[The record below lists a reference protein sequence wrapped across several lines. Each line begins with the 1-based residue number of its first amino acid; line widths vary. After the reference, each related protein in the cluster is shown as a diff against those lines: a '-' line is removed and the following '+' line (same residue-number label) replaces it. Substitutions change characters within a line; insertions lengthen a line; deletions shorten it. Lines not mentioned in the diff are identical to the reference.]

1 MVNIYELLNR
11 IIVNKRYSLSPN
23 LFIEADRTELSE
35 EERSIFDLLK
45 NIVSLRT
52 KIHND
57 GIEFHPMFVMADGSR
72 TFSIEDISE
81 DDYLILHS
89 LKLEKMPLIL
99 RALIADILWTNK
111 KEFSA
116 AKIAA
121 NAYWELFTLW
131 YRDDDNVG
139 TIDIIRRAVCISAQT
154 KQTLLFEKI
163 QGWFVDF
170 LEKKAANNDGF
181 FALRVMELFF
191 GQKNFDVSIFLPVLD
206 DLIDG
211 NSDNIAKVE
220 QAYKLKTECLFK
232 LKRKEDAIKNN
243 NLLADY
249 YLEFA
254 EKIFKKDIQGALRAV
269 NFYQK
274 GIMLY
279 RNNGESDK
287 ADAAHK
293 RLVEIQ
299 KEIPKIMVPFSVELD
314 IKGVI
319 DNLKANMEGLSF
331 EECVI
336 RLTQMFVFEKQEDI
350 KKRVIEEF
358 KDNPIS
364 HLFGTSLINAQGQT
378 VLALHPLDIH
388 DPEKDPKLMEL
399 HMYQNALEKQKVAG
413 DIWVKNAL
421 IIIRDKFV
429 IDKSMVEFLVKDN
442 PIIPDGRERIFQ
454 SGLYMFLNGDYYEA
468 LHILAPQVENLFRNI
483 AREVGGL
490 TVTLEKDGSSME
502 KVLSS
507 ILSLPELVDC
517 YDNDILFTF
526 RGLLNE
532 QAGAN
537 IRNEIA
543 HGIISEYAC
552 STGVCLYF
560 GVAVIKLLSLTSAS
574 CYQILLNSDKL
585 SQYEKE
591 YFTKII
597 SATANEVELT
607 SSLERLSKMLASH
620 YDKAPVIII
629 DEYDPG
635 IILEFKWKEKLSD
648 VELEKWSNEALKQI
662 GELRYDSE
670 MKEDGITEIL
680 KFGIAF
686 SGKKVCVRTE

>member
-11 IIVNKRYSLSPN
+11 SIVNKRYSLSPN
-23 LFIEADRTELSE
+23 LFIEADRIELSE
-35 EERSIFDLLK
+35 EEKSIFDLLK
-45 NIVSLRT
+45 NIVSLGT
-52 KIHND
+52 KIHDD

-89 LKLEKMPLIL
+89 LELDKMPLIL

-121 NAYWELFTLW
+121 DAYWKLFMLW
-131 YRDDDNVG
+131 YTDEDNVG
-139 TIDIIRRAVCISAQT
+139 TIDMIRRAVCISVQT
-154 KQTLLFEKI
+154 KQTTLYNEI
-163 QGWFVDF
+163 QEWFNEFIDT
-170 LEKKAANNDGF
+170 KAASAEGF
-181 FALRVMELFF
+181 FSLKIMELFF
-191 GQKNFDVSIFLPVLD
+191 KQKNFDVFIILKVLD

-364 HLFGTSLINAQGQT
+364 HLFGKSLINAQGQT

-507 ILSLPELVDC
+507 ILSLPELFDC

-574 CYQILLNSDKL
+574 CYQILKNS
-585 SQYEKE
+585 
-591 YFTKII
+591 
-597 SATANEVELT
+597 
-607 SSLERLSKMLASH
+607 
-620 YDKAPVIII
+620 
-629 DEYDPG
+629 
-635 IILEFKWKEKLSD
+635 EKLKHFEMPRKD
-648 VELEKWSNEALKQI
+648 ALKVI
-662 GELRYDSE
+662 H
-670 MKEDGITEIL
+670 
-680 KFGIAF
+680 
-686 SGKKVCVRTE
+686 

>member
-11 IIVNKRYSLSPN
+11 SIVNKRYSLSPN
-23 LFIEADRTELSE
+23 LFIEADRIELSE
-35 EERSIFDLLK
+35 EEKSIFDLLK
-45 NIVSLRT
+45 NIVSLGT
-52 KIHND
+52 KIHDD

-89 LKLEKMPLIL
+89 LELDKMPLIL

-121 NAYWELFTLW
+121 DAYWKLFMLW
-131 YRDDDNVG
+131 YTDEDNVG
-139 TIDIIRRAVCISAQT
+139 TIDMIRRAVCISVQT
-154 KQTLLFEKI
+154 KQTTLYNEI
-163 QGWFVDF
+163 QEWFNEFIDT
-170 LEKKAANNDGF
+170 KAASAEGF
-181 FALRVMELFF
+181 FSLRIMELFF
-191 GQKNFDVSIFLPVLD
+191 KQKNFDVSIILKVLD

-350 KKRVIEEF
+350 KKRVIKEY

-364 HLFGTSLINAQGQT
+364 HLFGKSLINAQGQT

-574 CYQILLNSDKL
+574 CYQILKNS
-585 SQYEKE
+585 
-591 YFTKII
+591 
-597 SATANEVELT
+597 
-607 SSLERLSKMLASH
+607 
-620 YDKAPVIII
+620 
-629 DEYDPG
+629 
-635 IILEFKWKEKLSD
+635 EKLKHFEMPRKD
-648 VELEKWSNEALKQI
+648 ALKVI
-662 GELRYDSE
+662 H
-670 MKEDGITEIL
+670 
-680 KFGIAF
+680 
-686 SGKKVCVRTE
+686 

>member
-45 NIVSLRT
+45 NIVSLGT

-111 KEFSA
+111 KEFNA

-121 NAYWELFTLW
+121 NAYWELFTFW

-170 LEKKAANNDGF
+170 LEEKAANNDGF

-364 HLFGTSLINAQGQT
+364 HLFGKSLINAQGQT
-378 VLALHPLDIH
+378 VLALPPLDIH

-399 HMYQNALEKQKVAG
+399 HMYQNALEKQKVTG
-413 DIWVKNAL
+413 DIWMKNAL
-421 IIIRDKFV
+421 LIIRDKFV
-429 IDKSMVEFLVKDN
+429 INKSMVEFLIKDN

-507 ILSLPELVDC
+507 IFSLPELLDC

-532 QAGAN
+532 QSGAN

-560 GVAVIKLLSLTSAS
+560 GVAVIKLLSLTSSS
-574 CYQILLNSDKL
+574 CYRILKNS
-585 SQYEKE
+585 
-591 YFTKII
+591 
-597 SATANEVELT
+597 
-607 SSLERLSKMLASH
+607 
-620 YDKAPVIII
+620 
-629 DEYDPG
+629 
-635 IILEFKWKEKLSD
+635 EKLKHFEMPD
-648 VELEKWSNEALKQI
+648 KDALKVV
-662 GELRYDSE
+662 
-670 MKEDGITEIL
+670 K
-680 KFGIAF
+680 
-686 SGKKVCVRTE
+686 

>member
-45 NIVSLRT
+45 NIVSLGT

-57 GIEFHPMFVMADGSR
+57 GIEFYPMFVMADGSR

-111 KEFSA
+111 KEFNA

-121 NAYWELFTLW
+121 NAYWELFTFW

-364 HLFGTSLINAQGQT
+364 HLFGKSLINAQGQT

-552 STGVCLYF
+552 STGICLYF

-574 CYQILLNSDKL
+574 CYQILRNS
-585 SQYEKE
+585 
-591 YFTKII
+591 
-597 SATANEVELT
+597 
-607 SSLERLSKMLASH
+607 
-620 YDKAPVIII
+620 
-629 DEYDPG
+629 
-635 IILEFKWKEKLSD
+635 EKLKHFEMPRKD
-648 VELEKWSNEALKQI
+648 ALKVI
-662 GELRYDSE
+662 H
-670 MKEDGITEIL
+670 
-680 KFGIAF
+680 
-686 SGKKVCVRTE
+686 

>member
-1 MVNIYELLNR
+1 MNIYELLNR

-45 NIVSLRT
+45 NIVSLGT

-111 KEFSA
+111 KEFNA

-121 NAYWELFTLW
+121 NAYWELFTFW

-170 LEKKAANNDGF
+170 LEEKAANNDGF

-331 EECVI
+331 EECEI

-364 HLFGTSLINAQGQT
+364 HLFGKSLINAQGQT

-574 CYQILLNSDKL
+574 CYQILKNS
-585 SQYEKE
+585 
-591 YFTKII
+591 
-597 SATANEVELT
+597 
-607 SSLERLSKMLASH
+607 
-620 YDKAPVIII
+620 
-629 DEYDPG
+629 
-635 IILEFKWKEKLSD
+635 EKLKHFEMPRKD
-648 VELEKWSNEALKQI
+648 ALKVI
-662 GELRYDSE
+662 H
-670 MKEDGITEIL
+670 
-680 KFGIAF
+680 
-686 SGKKVCVRTE
+686 

>member
-45 NIVSLRT
+45 NIVSLGT

-111 KEFSA
+111 KEFNA

-121 NAYWELFTLW
+121 NAYWELFTFW

-350 KKRVIEEF
+350 KKHVIEEF

-364 HLFGTSLINAQGQT
+364 HLFGKSLINAQGQT

-574 CYQILLNSDKL
+574 CYQILKNS
-585 SQYEKE
+585 
-591 YFTKII
+591 
-597 SATANEVELT
+597 
-607 SSLERLSKMLASH
+607 
-620 YDKAPVIII
+620 
-629 DEYDPG
+629 
-635 IILEFKWKEKLSD
+635 EKLKHFEMPRKD
-648 VELEKWSNEALKQI
+648 ALKVI
-662 GELRYDSE
+662 H
-670 MKEDGITEIL
+670 
-680 KFGIAF
+680 
-686 SGKKVCVRTE
+686 

>member
-121 NAYWELFTLW
+121 NAYWKLFMLW
-131 YRDDDNVG
+131 YTDEDNVG
-139 TIDIIRRAVCISAQT
+139 TIDMIRRAVCISVQT
-154 KQTLLFEKI
+154 KQTTLYNEI
-163 QGWFVDF
+163 QEWFNEFIDT
-170 LEKKAANNDGF
+170 KAASAEGF
-181 FALRVMELFF
+181 FSLKIMELFF
-191 GQKNFDVSIFLPVLD
+191 KQKNFDVFIILKVLD

-254 EKIFKKDIQGALRAV
+254 EKIFKKDIQGALKAV

-364 HLFGTSLINAQGQT
+364 HLFWKSLINAQGQT

-574 CYQILLNSDKL
+574 CYQILKNS
-585 SQYEKE
+585 
-591 YFTKII
+591 
-597 SATANEVELT
+597 
-607 SSLERLSKMLASH
+607 
-620 YDKAPVIII
+620 
-629 DEYDPG
+629 
-635 IILEFKWKEKLSD
+635 EKLKHFEMPRKD
-648 VELEKWSNEALKQI
+648 ALKVI
-662 GELRYDSE
+662 H
-670 MKEDGITEIL
+670 
-680 KFGIAF
+680 
-686 SGKKVCVRTE
+686 

>member
-1 MVNIYELLNR
+1 MNIYELLNQ
-11 IIVNKRYSLSPN
+11 IIVNKRYLLSPD
-23 LFIEADRTELSE
+23 LFIETYRTELRE
-35 EERSIFDLLK
+35 EEKNIFDLLK
-45 NIVSLRT
+45 NIVSLGT
-52 KIHND
+52 KIHDD

-89 LKLEKMPLIL
+89 LELDKMPLIL

-121 NAYWELFTLW
+121 DAYWKIFMLW
-131 YRDDDNVG
+131 YTDEDNVG
-139 TIDIIRRAVCISAQT
+139 TIDMIRRAVCISVQT
-154 KQTLLFEKI
+154 KQTTLYNEI
-163 QGWFVDF
+163 QEWFNEFIDT
-170 LEKKAANNDGF
+170 KAASAKGF
-181 FALRVMELFF
+181 FSLRIMELFF
-191 GQKNFDVSIFLPVLD
+191 KQKNFDVSIILKVLD
-206 DLIDG
+206 GLIDG

-254 EKIFKKDIQGALRAV
+254 EKIFKKDIQGALKAV

-299 KEIPKIMVPFSVELD
+299 KEIPKIKVPISVEID
-314 IKGVI
+314 IKGVN

-350 KKRVIEEF
+350 KKHVIEEF

-364 HLFGTSLINAQGQT
+364 HLFGKSLINAQGQT

-574 CYQILLNSDKL
+574 CYQILKNS
-585 SQYEKE
+585 
-591 YFTKII
+591 
-597 SATANEVELT
+597 
-607 SSLERLSKMLASH
+607 
-620 YDKAPVIII
+620 
-629 DEYDPG
+629 
-635 IILEFKWKEKLSD
+635 EKLKHFEMPRKD
-648 VELEKWSNEALKQI
+648 ALKVI
-662 GELRYDSE
+662 H
-670 MKEDGITEIL
+670 
-680 KFGIAF
+680 
-686 SGKKVCVRTE
+686 

>member
-1 MVNIYELLNR
+1 M
-11 IIVNKRYSLSPN
+11 
-23 LFIEADRTELSE
+23 FIEADRSTLSE
-35 EERSIFDLLK
+35 KEKSIFDLLK
-45 NIVSLRT
+45 NIVSLGT
-52 KIHND
+52 KIHD
-57 GIEFHPMFVMADGSR
+57 DRIEFHPMFVMADGSR

-81 DDYLILHS
+81 EDYLILHN
-89 LKLEKMPLIL
+89 LELDKIPLTL

-111 KEFSA
+111 KEFNA

-121 NAYWELFTLW
+121 DAYWKLFILW
-131 YRDDDNVG
+131 YSDEDNID
-139 TIDIIRRAVCISAQT
+139 TIDMIRRAVCISVQT
-154 KQTLLFEKI
+154 KQTTLYNEI
-163 QGWFVDF
+163 QEWFNDF
-170 LEKKAANNDGF
+170 IDTKAVNAEGF
-181 FALRVMELFF
+181 FSLRVMELFF
-191 GQKNFDVSIFLPVLD
+191 KQKNFDVSVILKVLD

-211 NSDNIAKVE
+211 SRDNLAKVE
-220 QAYKLKTECLFK
+220 QAYELKTECLFK

-254 EKIFKKDIQGALRAV
+254 EKIFQKDIQGALRAV

-279 RNNGESDK
+279 RNNGETNK
-287 ADAAHK
+287 AEVAQK

-299 KEIPKIMVPFSVELD
+299 KEIPKIMVPCSVELD

-319 DNLKANMEGLSF
+319 DNLKVNMEGLSF
-331 EECVI
+331 EESVI
-336 RLTQMFVFEKQEDI
+336 RLTQMLVFEKQEDI
-350 KKRVIEEF
+350 KKCVIEEL
-358 KDNPIS
+358 KNNPIS
-364 HLFGTSLINAQGQT
+364 HLFGKSLINAQGQT

-388 DPEKDPKLMEL
+388 NPEKDLKLLEL

-442 PIIPDGRERIFQ
+442 PIIPNGRERIFQ

-468 LHILAPQVENLFRNI
+468 LHILTPQVENLFRNI

-490 TVTLEKDGSSME
+490 TVTLENDGSSME

-560 GVAVIKLLSLTSAS
+560 GMAVIKLLSLTSAS
-574 CYQILLNSDKL
+574 CYQILKNS
-585 SQYEKE
+585 
-591 YFTKII
+591 
-597 SATANEVELT
+597 
-607 SSLERLSKMLASH
+607 
-620 YDKAPVIII
+620 
-629 DEYDPG
+629 
-635 IILEFKWKEKLSD
+635 EKLKHFEMPRKD
-648 VELEKWSNEALKQI
+648 ALKVI
-662 GELRYDSE
+662 R
-670 MKEDGITEIL
+670 
-680 KFGIAF
+680 
-686 SGKKVCVRTE
+686 R

>member
-11 IIVNKRYSLSPN
+11 NIVNKRYSLSPN
-23 LFIEADRTELSE
+23 LFIEADRIELSE
-35 EERSIFDLLK
+35 EEKSIFDLLK
-45 NIVSLRT
+45 NIVSLGT
-52 KIHND
+52 KIYDD

-89 LKLEKMPLIL
+89 LELDKMPLIL

-121 NAYWELFTLW
+121 DAYWKLFMLW
-131 YRDDDNVG
+131 YTDEDNVG
-139 TIDIIRRAVCISAQT
+139 TIDMIRRAVCISVQT
-154 KQTLLFEKI
+154 KQTTLYNEI
-163 QGWFVDF
+163 QEWFNEFIDT
-170 LEKKAANNDGF
+170 KAASAEGF
-181 FALRVMELFF
+181 FSLKIMELFF
-191 GQKNFDVSIFLPVLD
+191 KQKNFDVFIILKVLD

-364 HLFGTSLINAQGQT
+364 HLFGKSLINAQGQT

-574 CYQILLNSDKL
+574 CYQILKNS
-585 SQYEKE
+585 
-591 YFTKII
+591 
-597 SATANEVELT
+597 
-607 SSLERLSKMLASH
+607 
-620 YDKAPVIII
+620 
-629 DEYDPG
+629 
-635 IILEFKWKEKLSD
+635 EKL
-648 VELEKWSNEALKQI
+648 KHF
-662 GELRYDSE
+662 E
-670 MKEDGITEIL
+670 MPRKD
-680 KFGIAF
+680 AF
-686 SGKKVCVRTE
+686 KVIH

>member
-45 NIVSLRT
+45 NIVSLGT

-111 KEFSA
+111 KEFNA

-121 NAYWELFTLW
+121 NAYWELFTFW

-181 FALRVMELFF
+181 FALRVMEFFF

-364 HLFGTSLINAQGQT
+364 HLFGKSLINAQGQT

-574 CYQILLNSDKL
+574 CYQILRNS
-585 SQYEKE
+585 
-591 YFTKII
+591 
-597 SATANEVELT
+597 
-607 SSLERLSKMLASH
+607 
-620 YDKAPVIII
+620 
-629 DEYDPG
+629 
-635 IILEFKWKEKLSD
+635 EKLKHFEMPRKD
-648 VELEKWSNEALKQI
+648 ALKVI
-662 GELRYDSE
+662 H
-670 MKEDGITEIL
+670 
-680 KFGIAF
+680 
-686 SGKKVCVRTE
+686 

>member
-35 EERSIFDLLK
+35 EEKSIFDLLK
-45 NIVSLRT
+45 NIVSLGT

-111 KEFSA
+111 KEFNA

-364 HLFGTSLINAQGQT
+364 HLFGKSLINAQGQT

-574 CYQILLNSDKL
+574 CYQILKNS
-585 SQYEKE
+585 
-591 YFTKII
+591 
-597 SATANEVELT
+597 
-607 SSLERLSKMLASH
+607 
-620 YDKAPVIII
+620 
-629 DEYDPG
+629 
-635 IILEFKWKEKLSD
+635 EKLKHFEMPRKD
-648 VELEKWSNEALKQI
+648 ALKVI
-662 GELRYDSE
+662 H
-670 MKEDGITEIL
+670 
-680 KFGIAF
+680 
-686 SGKKVCVRTE
+686 

>member
-45 NIVSLRT
+45 NIVSLGT

-111 KEFSA
+111 KEFNA

-121 NAYWELFTLW
+121 NAYWELFTFW

-350 KKRVIEEF
+350 KKSVIEEF

-364 HLFGTSLINAQGQT
+364 HLFGKSLINAQGQT

-517 YDNDILFTF
+517 YDNDILFSF

-532 QAGAN
+532 QECAN
-537 IRNEIA
+537 IINEIA

-574 CYQILLNSDKL
+574 CYQILKNS
-585 SQYEKE
+585 
-591 YFTKII
+591 
-597 SATANEVELT
+597 
-607 SSLERLSKMLASH
+607 
-620 YDKAPVIII
+620 
-629 DEYDPG
+629 
-635 IILEFKWKEKLSD
+635 EKLKHFEMPRKD
-648 VELEKWSNEALKQI
+648 ALKVI
-662 GELRYDSE
+662 H
-670 MKEDGITEIL
+670 
-680 KFGIAF
+680 
-686 SGKKVCVRTE
+686 

>member
-45 NIVSLRT
+45 NIVSLGT

-111 KEFSA
+111 KEFNA

-121 NAYWELFTLW
+121 NAYWELFTFW

-364 HLFGTSLINAQGQT
+364 HLFGKSLINAQGQT

-552 STGVCLYF
+552 STGICLYF

-574 CYQILLNSDKL
+574 CYQILRNS
-585 SQYEKE
+585 
-591 YFTKII
+591 
-597 SATANEVELT
+597 
-607 SSLERLSKMLASH
+607 
-620 YDKAPVIII
+620 
-629 DEYDPG
+629 
-635 IILEFKWKEKLSD
+635 EKLKHFEMPRKD
-648 VELEKWSNEALKQI
+648 ALKVI
-662 GELRYDSE
+662 R
-670 MKEDGITEIL
+670 
-680 KFGIAF
+680 
-686 SGKKVCVRTE
+686 R

>member
-35 EERSIFDLLK
+35 EERNIFDLLK
-45 NIVSLRT
+45 NIVSLGT

-57 GIEFHPMFVMADGSR
+57 GIEFHPMFVIADGSR

-111 KEFSA
+111 KEFNA

-121 NAYWELFTLW
+121 NAYWELFTFW

-254 EKIFKKDIQGALRAV
+254 EKIFKKDIQGAV

-364 HLFGTSLINAQGQT
+364 HLFGKSLINAQGQT

-574 CYQILLNSDKL
+574 CYQILKNS
-585 SQYEKE
+585 
-591 YFTKII
+591 
-597 SATANEVELT
+597 
-607 SSLERLSKMLASH
+607 
-620 YDKAPVIII
+620 
-629 DEYDPG
+629 
-635 IILEFKWKEKLSD
+635 EKLKHFEMPRKD
-648 VELEKWSNEALKQI
+648 VLKVI
-662 GELRYDSE
+662 H
-670 MKEDGITEIL
+670 
-680 KFGIAF
+680 
-686 SGKKVCVRTE
+686 

>member
-11 IIVNKRYSLSPN
+11 SIVNKRYSLSPN
-23 LFIEADRTELSE
+23 LFIEADRIELSE
-35 EERSIFDLLK
+35 EEKSIFDLLK
-45 NIVSLRT
+45 NIVSLGT
-52 KIHND
+52 KIHDD

-89 LKLEKMPLIL
+89 LELDKMPLIL

-121 NAYWELFTLW
+121 DAYWKLFMLW
-131 YRDDDNVG
+131 YTDEDNVG
-139 TIDIIRRAVCISAQT
+139 TIDMIRRAVCISVQT
-154 KQTLLFEKI
+154 KQTTLYNEI
-163 QGWFVDF
+163 QEWFNEFIDT
-170 LEKKAANNDGF
+170 KAASAEGF
-181 FALRVMELFF
+181 FSLRIMELFF
-191 GQKNFDVSIFLPVLD
+191 KQKNFDVSIILKVLD

-350 KKRVIEEF
+350 KKRVIKEF

-364 HLFGTSLINAQGQT
+364 HLFGKSLINAQGQT

-574 CYQILLNSDKL
+574 CYQILKNS
-585 SQYEKE
+585 
-591 YFTKII
+591 
-597 SATANEVELT
+597 
-607 SSLERLSKMLASH
+607 
-620 YDKAPVIII
+620 
-629 DEYDPG
+629 
-635 IILEFKWKEKLSD
+635 EKLKHFEMPRKD
-648 VELEKWSNEALKQI
+648 ALKVI
-662 GELRYDSE
+662 H
-670 MKEDGITEIL
+670 
-680 KFGIAF
+680 
-686 SGKKVCVRTE
+686 

>member
-11 IIVNKRYSLSPN
+11 SIVNKRYSLSPN
-23 LFIEADRTELSE
+23 LFIEADRIELSE
-35 EERSIFDLLK
+35 EEKSIFDLLK
-45 NIVSLRT
+45 NIVSLGT
-52 KIHND
+52 KIHDD

-121 NAYWELFTLW
+121 DAYWKLFMLW
-131 YRDDDNVG
+131 YTDEDNVG
-139 TIDIIRRAVCISAQT
+139 TIDMIRRAVCISVQT
-154 KQTLLFEKI
+154 KQTTLYNEI
-163 QGWFVDF
+163 QEWFNEFIDT
-170 LEKKAANNDGF
+170 KAASAEGF
-181 FALRVMELFF
+181 FSLRIMELFF
-191 GQKNFDVSIFLPVLD
+191 KQKNFDVSIILKVLD

-350 KKRVIEEF
+350 KKRVIKEF

-364 HLFGTSLINAQGQT
+364 HLFGKSLINAQGQT

-574 CYQILLNSDKL
+574 CYQILKNS
-585 SQYEKE
+585 
-591 YFTKII
+591 
-597 SATANEVELT
+597 
-607 SSLERLSKMLASH
+607 
-620 YDKAPVIII
+620 
-629 DEYDPG
+629 
-635 IILEFKWKEKLSD
+635 EKLKHFEMPRKD
-648 VELEKWSNEALKQI
+648 ALKVI
-662 GELRYDSE
+662 H
-670 MKEDGITEIL
+670 
-680 KFGIAF
+680 
-686 SGKKVCVRTE
+686 

>member
-45 NIVSLRT
+45 NIVSLGT

-111 KEFSA
+111 KEFNA

-121 NAYWELFTLW
+121 NAYWELFTFW

-249 YLEFA
+249 YLDFA

-364 HLFGTSLINAQGQT
+364 HLFGKSLINAQGQT

-552 STGVCLYF
+552 STGICLYF

-574 CYQILLNSDKL
+574 CYQILRNS
-585 SQYEKE
+585 
-591 YFTKII
+591 
-597 SATANEVELT
+597 
-607 SSLERLSKMLASH
+607 
-620 YDKAPVIII
+620 
-629 DEYDPG
+629 
-635 IILEFKWKEKLSD
+635 EKLKHFEMPRKD
-648 VELEKWSNEALKQI
+648 ALKVI
-662 GELRYDSE
+662 H
-670 MKEDGITEIL
+670 
-680 KFGIAF
+680 
-686 SGKKVCVRTE
+686 

>member
-11 IIVNKRYSLSPN
+11 SIVNKRYSLSPN
-23 LFIEADRTELSE
+23 LFIEADRIELSE
-35 EERSIFDLLK
+35 EEKSIFDLLK
-45 NIVSLRT
+45 NIVSLGT
-52 KIHND
+52 KIHDD

-89 LKLEKMPLIL
+89 LELDKMPLIL

-116 AKIAA
+116 AKTAA
-121 NAYWELFTLW
+121 DAYWKLFMLW
-131 YRDDDNVG
+131 YTDEDNVG
-139 TIDIIRRAVCISAQT
+139 TIDMIRRAVCISVQT
-154 KQTLLFEKI
+154 KQTTLYNEI
-163 QGWFVDF
+163 QEWFNEFIDT
-170 LEKKAANNDGF
+170 KAASAEGF
-181 FALRVMELFF
+181 FSLKIMELFF
-191 GQKNFDVSIFLPVLD
+191 KQKNFDVFIILKVLD

-254 EKIFKKDIQGALRAV
+254 EKIFKKDIQGALKAV

-364 HLFGTSLINAQGQT
+364 HLFGKSLINAQGQT

-429 IDKSMVEFLVKDN
+429 IDKSMVGFLVKDN

-574 CYQILLNSDKL
+574 CYQILKNS
-585 SQYEKE
+585 
-591 YFTKII
+591 
-597 SATANEVELT
+597 
-607 SSLERLSKMLASH
+607 
-620 YDKAPVIII
+620 
-629 DEYDPG
+629 
-635 IILEFKWKEKLSD
+635 EKLKHFEMPRKD
-648 VELEKWSNEALKQI
+648 ALKVI
-662 GELRYDSE
+662 H
-670 MKEDGITEIL
+670 
-680 KFGIAF
+680 
-686 SGKKVCVRTE
+686 

>member
-11 IIVNKRYSLSPN
+11 IIVNKRYSFSSN
-23 LFIEADRTELSE
+23 MVIEADRSTLSE
-35 EERSIFDLLK
+35 KEKSIFDLLK
-45 NIVSLRT
+45 NIVSLGT
-52 KIHND
+52 KIHD
-57 GIEFHPMFVMADGSR
+57 DRIEFHPMFVMADGSR

-81 DDYLILHS
+81 EDYLILHN
-89 LKLEKMPLIL
+89 LELDKIPLTL

-111 KEFSA
+111 KEFNA

-121 NAYWELFTLW
+121 DAYWKLFILW
-131 YRDDDNVG
+131 YSDEDNID
-139 TIDIIRRAVCISAQT
+139 TIDMIRRAVCISVQT
-154 KQTLLFEKI
+154 KQTTLYNEI
-163 QGWFVDF
+163 QEWFNDF
-170 LEKKAANNDGF
+170 IDTKAVNAEGF
-181 FALRVMELFF
+181 FSLRVMELFF
-191 GQKNFDVSIFLPVLD
+191 KQKNFDVSVILKVLD

-211 NSDNIAKVE
+211 SRDNLAKVE
-220 QAYKLKTECLFK
+220 QAYELKTECLFK

-254 EKIFKKDIQGALRAV
+254 EKIFQKDIQGALRAV

-279 RNNGESDK
+279 RNNGETNK
-287 ADAAHK
+287 AEVAQK

-299 KEIPKIMVPFSVELD
+299 KEIPKIMVPCSVELD

-319 DNLKANMEGLSF
+319 DNLKVNMEGLSF
-331 EECVI
+331 EESVI
-336 RLTQMFVFEKQEDI
+336 RLTQMLVFEKQEDI
-350 KKRVIEEF
+350 KKCVIEEL
-358 KDNPIS
+358 KNNPIS
-364 HLFGTSLINAQGQT
+364 HLFGKSLINAQGQT

-388 DPEKDPKLMEL
+388 NPEKDLKLLEL

-442 PIIPDGRERIFQ
+442 PIIPNGRERIFQ

-468 LHILAPQVENLFRNI
+468 LHILTPQVENLFRNI

-490 TVTLEKDGSSME
+490 TVTLENDGSSME

-560 GVAVIKLLSLTSAS
+560 GMAVIKLLSLTSAS
-574 CYQILLNSDKL
+574 CYQILKNS
-585 SQYEKE
+585 
-591 YFTKII
+591 
-597 SATANEVELT
+597 
-607 SSLERLSKMLASH
+607 
-620 YDKAPVIII
+620 
-629 DEYDPG
+629 
-635 IILEFKWKEKLSD
+635 EKLKHFEMPRKD
-648 VELEKWSNEALKQI
+648 ALKVI
-662 GELRYDSE
+662 R
-670 MKEDGITEIL
+670 
-680 KFGIAF
+680 
-686 SGKKVCVRTE
+686 R

>member
-45 NIVSLRT
+45 NIVSLGT

-111 KEFSA
+111 KEFNA

-121 NAYWELFTLW
+121 NAYWELFTFW

-350 KKRVIEEF
+350 KKSVIEEF

-364 HLFGTSLINAQGQT
+364 HLFGKSLINAQGQT

-532 QAGAN
+532 QAGAK
-537 IRNEIA
+537 
-543 HGIISEYAC
+543 Y
-552 STGVCLYF
+552 
-560 GVAVIKLLSLTSAS
+560 
-574 CYQILLNSDKL
+574 
-585 SQYEKE
+585 
-591 YFTKII
+591 
-597 SATANEVELT
+597 
-607 SSLERLSKMLASH
+607 
-620 YDKAPVIII
+620 
-629 DEYDPG
+629 
-635 IILEFKWKEKLSD
+635 
-648 VELEKWSNEALKQI
+648 
-662 GELRYDSE
+662 
-670 MKEDGITEIL
+670 
-680 KFGIAF
+680 
-686 SGKKVCVRTE
+686 KK

>member
-11 IIVNKRYSLSPN
+11 SIVNKRYSLSPN
-23 LFIEADRTELSE
+23 LFIEADRIELSE
-35 EERSIFDLLK
+35 EEKSIFDLLK
-45 NIVSLRT
+45 NIVSLGT
-52 KIHND
+52 KIHDD

-89 LKLEKMPLIL
+89 LELDKMPLIL

-121 NAYWELFTLW
+121 DAYWKLFMLW
-131 YRDDDNVG
+131 YTDEDNVG
-139 TIDIIRRAVCISAQT
+139 TIDMIRRAVCISVQT
-154 KQTLLFEKI
+154 KQTILYNEI
-163 QGWFVDF
+163 QEWFNEFIDT
-170 LEKKAANNDGF
+170 KAASAEGF
-181 FALRVMELFF
+181 FSLRIMELFF
-191 GQKNFDVSIFLPVLD
+191 KQKNFDVSIILKVLD

-254 EKIFKKDIQGALRAV
+254 EKIFKKDIQEALRAV

-279 RNNGESDK
+279 HNNGESDK

-293 RLVEIQ
+293 RLVEI
-299 KEIPKIMVPFSVELD
+299 
-314 IKGVI
+314 
-319 DNLKANMEGLSF
+319 
-331 EECVI
+331 
-336 RLTQMFVFEKQEDI
+336 
-350 KKRVIEEF
+350 

-364 HLFGTSLINAQGQT
+364 HLFGKSLINAQGQT

-574 CYQILLNSDKL
+574 CYQILKNS
-585 SQYEKE
+585 
-591 YFTKII
+591 
-597 SATANEVELT
+597 
-607 SSLERLSKMLASH
+607 
-620 YDKAPVIII
+620 
-629 DEYDPG
+629 
-635 IILEFKWKEKLSD
+635 EKLKHFEMPRKD
-648 VELEKWSNEALKQI
+648 ALKVI
-662 GELRYDSE
+662 H
-670 MKEDGITEIL
+670 
-680 KFGIAF
+680 
-686 SGKKVCVRTE
+686 

>member
-45 NIVSLRT
+45 NIVSLGT

-111 KEFSA
+111 KEFNA

-121 NAYWELFTLW
+121 NAYWELFTFW

-364 HLFGTSLINAQGQT
+364 HLFGKSLINAQGQT

-574 CYQILLNSDKL
+574 CYQILRNS
-585 SQYEKE
+585 
-591 YFTKII
+591 
-597 SATANEVELT
+597 
-607 SSLERLSKMLASH
+607 
-620 YDKAPVIII
+620 
-629 DEYDPG
+629 
-635 IILEFKWKEKLSD
+635 EKLKHFEMPRKD
-648 VELEKWSNEALKQI
+648 ALKVI
-662 GELRYDSE
+662 H
-670 MKEDGITEIL
+670 
-680 KFGIAF
+680 
-686 SGKKVCVRTE
+686 

>member
-1 MVNIYELLNR
+1 MRGVETR
-11 IIVNKRYSLSPN
+11 IQEIRHKIFTEVARMAYHTEWPVKDRMEALPYKIIPGEKGNFRNDVFLERAIVGERLRLAMGLPYRSAAEHSP
-23 LFIEADRTELSE
+23 IS
-35 EERSIFDLLK
+35 
-45 NIVSLRT
+45 
-52 KIHND
+52 D
-57 GIEFHPMFVMADGSR
+57 GIEAADKDE
-72 TFSIEDISE
+72 T
-81 DDYLILHS
+81 YYTP
-89 LKLEKMPLIL
+89 PLINVIKF
-99 RALIADILWTNK
+99 AC
-111 KEFSA
+111 
-116 AKIAA
+116 
-121 NAYWELFTLW
+121 NACPEKRVHVTDGCQGCLAHPCMEVCPK
-131 YRDDDNVG
+131 D
-139 TIDIIRRAVCISAQT
+139 AVS
-154 KQTLLFEKI
+154 
-163 QGWFVDF
+163 
-170 LEKKAANNDGF
+170 
-181 FALRVMELFF
+181 
-191 GQKNFDVSIFLPVLD
+191 LD
-206 DLIDG
+206 RTTG
-211 NSDNIAKVE
+211 K
-220 QAYKLKTECLFK
+220 
-232 LKRKEDAIKNN
+232 
-243 NLLADY
+243 
-249 YLEFA
+249 
-254 EKIFKKDIQGALRAV
+254 
-269 NFYQK
+269 
-274 GIMLY
+274 
-279 RNNGESDK
+279 
-287 ADAAHK
+287 
-293 RLVEIQ
+293 
-299 KEIPKIMVPFSVELD
+299 
-314 IKGVI
+314 
-319 DNLKANMEGLSF
+319 GLSF

-350 KKRVIEEF
+350 KKSVIEEF

-364 HLFGTSLINAQGQT
+364 HLFGKSLINAQGQT

-574 CYQILLNSDKL
+574 CYQILKNS
-585 SQYEKE
+585 
-591 YFTKII
+591 
-597 SATANEVELT
+597 
-607 SSLERLSKMLASH
+607 
-620 YDKAPVIII
+620 
-629 DEYDPG
+629 
-635 IILEFKWKEKLSD
+635 EKLKHFEMPRKD
-648 VELEKWSNEALKQI
+648 ALKVI
-662 GELRYDSE
+662 H
-670 MKEDGITEIL
+670 
-680 KFGIAF
+680 
-686 SGKKVCVRTE
+686 